1 MISHLS
7 KKNKASR
14 KSSENT
20 VAELLQKAIFADS
33 FGRKMFF
40 KSYVLR
46 ESLETSNVMQL
57 CLKSISI
64 DPFLLKKQNPSVL

>member
-7 KKNKASR
+7 KNKASR

>member
-14 KSSENT
+14 KSWENT

-40 KSYVLR
+40 KSYVLKK
-46 ESLETSNVMQL
+46 SLETSNVMQP
-57 CLKSISI
+57 CLKINI
-64 DPFLLKKQNPSVL
+64 NRPVPFSKKE